1 MGALAVAAVASLTGI
16 SFYYH
21 ALIEVAAT
29 LVAGPLIS
37 RLTPP
42 PAGAQIKGLLL
53 AGALEE

>member
-21 ALIEVAAT
+21 ALIGAAAT

-37 RLTPP
+37 RLKS
-42 PAGAQIKGLLL
+42 KGSCWPRPWRND
-53 AGALEE
+53 EQ